1 MPVGPSNRRE
11 FIAGLGGA
19 AAWPVA
25 AWAQKQT
32 IPAIGFLDWGSQNN
46 RIVAAFRRGLS
57 EAGYIDGHNVE
68 VEFRWAEGRYDLLP
82 ALATDLV
89 RRQVV
94 VIVASGSTGAALAVR
109 AVSSTVPVVVAVG
122 GDPVNYG
129 LASNL
134 RRPDRNVTGVTFI
147 STELAGK
154 RLGLLREIVPQVKSV
169 AYLSG
174 GPRFLRFENEAT
186 SVTEAANALGLQIT
200 SAEAKS
206 AYELDDAFAKIVT
219 SQAEALVVG
228 VVPHFTSNSSK
239 IVAFAQRSKIPTIYP
254 FRIYVDRGGLM
265 SYGADYGNALHK
277 VGVDY
282 VGRILKGAK
291 VADLPIQQPDKFQLI
306 VNRNAAKELNL
317 SIPPTLLALADE
329 VIE

>member
-1 MPVGPSNRRE
+1 LDFSIGARRI
-11 FIAGLGGA
+11 IASKLHSDA
-19 AAWPVA
+19 ACP
-25 AWAQKQT
+25 K
-32 IPAIGFLDWGSQNN
+32 P
-46 RIVAAFRRGLS
+46 
-57 EAGYIDGHNVE
+57 GYIDGHNVE

-186 SVTEAANALGLQIT
+186 SVTEAANALGWQIT

-219 SQAEALVVG
+219 SLAEALVVG

-239 IVAFAQRSKIPTIYP
+239 IVHSRN
-254 FRIYVDRGGLM
+254 GL
-265 SYGADYGNALHK
+265 
-277 VGVDY
+277 
-282 VGRILKGAK
+282 
-291 VADLPIQQPDKFQLI
+291 KFQQSILSAFMLI
-306 VNRNAAKELNL
+306 AAG
-317 SIPPTLLALADE
+317 
-329 VIE
+329 

>member
-25 AWAQKQT
+25 AWPQKQT

-134 RRPDRNVTGVTFI
+134 GRPDRNVTGVTFI

-154 RLGLLREIVPQVKSV
+154 RLSLLREIAPQVKSV

-265 SYGADYGNALHK
+265 SYGADYGSALHK

-282 VGRILKGAK
+282 VGQILKGVK
-291 VADLPIQQPDKFQLI
+291 VADLPIQQPDKFELI

-317 SIPPTLLALADE
+317 SIPPTLLAIADK